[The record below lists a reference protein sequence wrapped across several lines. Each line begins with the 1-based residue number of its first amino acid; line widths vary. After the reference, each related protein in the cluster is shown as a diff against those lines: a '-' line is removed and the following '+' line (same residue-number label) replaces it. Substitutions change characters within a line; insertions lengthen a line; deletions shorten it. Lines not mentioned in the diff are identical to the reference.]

1 MCTLPQNAATPN
13 SHSVLELRVINQAM
27 HFPTPQTHAR
37 KHHVPLV
44 ILMSCYA
51 LHTTR
56 EIIESSTRYV
66 TDVGTYLLRRAGGTS
81 DSLQLRTHLFETVVV
96 GVPGD
101 DRDAEEAGHLKEVL
115 RRRRRPAELLGVAEV
130 DDGGAAVEQVLAQR
144 VRNSCVRTK
153 TESSTELQILS
164 STSVLD
170 F

>member
-1 MCTLPQNAATPN
+1 MYHCTGD
-13 SHSVLELRVINQAM
+13 
-27 HFPTPQTHAR
+27 
-37 KHHVPLV
+37 
-44 ILMSCYA
+44 
-51 LHTTR
+51 
-56 EIIESSTRYV
+56 
-66 TDVGTYLLRRAGGTS
+66 TDVLLCVAYYKGNNRKQHAICNGRWDVPPPLRRAGGTS

-164 STSVLD
+164 LSSTSILD